1 MKKLL
6 LTTAMMLG
14 FTGPLFASEVYI
26 DQAGSGTNINILQEN
41 GNNGINTETAPMI
54 VNGDDIKIEIVQDGN
69 GNVAEIYI
77 QLSAN
82 DTNFEYRVEGDMNE
96 ILANIDGGTDNSF
109 VAAIIGNDNIITL
122 CKDLI
127 SSPSGTCN
135 GISVNFTDTTLNI
148 EGNNNQINFALDAAD
163 SVNVFNIGQTTPSD
177 FNIVNLTQAGAGEY
191 TVNFTLDGDNNI
203 ANLTQ
208 TGAGDHLMNIIF
220 DGNSNTANL
229 TQSGAG
235 NHRMDVSVAGNTNT
249 VDIVQH

>member
-6 LTTAMMLG
+6 LTTAIVLG
-14 FTGPLFASEVYI
+14 FAGPLFASEVYI

-41 GNNGINTETAPMI
+41 GNNQINTETAPMI
-54 VNGDDIKIEIVQDGN
+54 VNGNDINVEIVQDGN

-77 QLSAN
+77 RGSAN
-82 DTNFEYRVEGDMNE
+82 DTNFEYRVEGDLNE

-109 VAAIIGNDNIITL
+109 VAAIVGNDNIITL

-163 SVNVFNIGQTTPSD
+163 SVNVFNIGQTIPSD
-177 FNIVNLTQAGAGEY
+177 FNIVNLTQTTSVGHI
-191 TVNFTLDGDNNI
+191 VNVTIDGD
-203 ANLTQ
+203 
-208 TGAGDHLMNIIF
+208 
-220 DGNSNTANL
+220 S
-229 TQSGAG
+229 
-235 NHRMDVSVAGNTNT
+235 NT